1 MYMVQINSE
10 NISVF
15 TIQKTASSPL
25 LPEALSY
32 TGLRICI
39 VLQGNALWEI
49 NGQLYPVEPGTVV
62 LLSHQQKRRFV
73 RYGDGGLTLG
83 VLAIDRQ
90 AFVHTNHYAFFLS
103 CVRDADG
110 VLHNEQLWSILSEAY
125 REALQLQSGS
135 MDLISAKLTEFFVKA
150 QRICGFR
157 PETVSQP
164 EQNMLKILDYV
175 DSRMTGKLSLSD
187 AAGLVGLTESTFS
200 RWFSKQNGISFKK
213 YVMARRIEYAV
224 RLLDTTDRKVID
236 VAYECGFDSI
246 SGFYDTF
253 RKITGTTPGK
263 YSGIV

>member
-1 MYMVQINSE
+1 MVQINSE

-49 NGQLYPVEPGTVV
+49 NGQLYPVEPGSVV
-62 LLSHQQKRRFV
+62 LLNHQQKRRFV
-73 RYGDGGLTLG
+73 RYGDSGLTLG

-103 CVRDADG
+103 CVRVADG
-110 VLHNEQLWSILSEAY
+110 VLRNDQLWSILSEAY
-125 REALQLQSGS
+125 REALQPQSGS

-246 SGFYDTF
+246 SGFYDAF